1 MAAGYP
7 FAGEE
12 SPTGSSGDRVEDIGQ
27 DEEEDYDLY
36 EVTEAEAT
44 TNPDGAV
51 APLDQDDDDEEEEV
65 GSRTGEKPLSQ
76 DDNGTDYDEAGN
88 ALMDLDKNKDED
100 EGINTQS
107 PLVIYS
113 SPCKY
118 FLLTVSLKFTAL
130 AGFAGSEGSDSDVP
144 VLAIVGGGLILA
156 TIIGIAGF
164 ILYKKA
170 GASNATA
177 AAAASGKGAAAG
189 TAAATTKAAAA
200 GAAGGLEVAAA
211 NAGGASASSVAQT
224 GSTASYK
231 SAIGA
236 ASKAGSKS
244 AAGAATNSGYH
255 GGRAIPFKHRAPVKS
270 FAKTALTSLA
280 ETTDKSVYKVIIFT
294 VILKPSFDIPYSL

>member
-1 MAAGYP
+1 MTCMRLLKQRRQQIPTVLSRPLIRMMTTKRRKSGAAQVRNLLVRMTMVP
-7 FAGEE
+7 IM
-12 SPTGSSGDRVEDIGQ
+12 TK
-27 DEEEDYDLY
+27 L
-36 EVTEAEAT
+36 AT
-44 TNPDGAV
+44 RSWTLTRTRMKTKV
-51 APLDQDDDDEEEEV
+51 LTRKVPL
-65 GSRTGEKPLSQ
+65 LSIAHPV
-76 DDNGTDYDEAGN
+76 N
-88 ALMDLDKNKDED
+88 
-100 EGINTQS
+100 I
-107 PLVIYS
+107 
-113 SPCKY
+113 

-189 TAAATTKAAAA
+189 TAVATTKAAAA

-244 AAGAATNSGYH
+244 AAGAASNSAYH

-270 FAKTALTSLA
+270 FAKTALTSLT
-280 ETTDKSVYKVIIFT
+280 ETTDKSVYKVLTFTTLLIFKH
-294 VILKPSFDIPYSL
+294 ICAMYAL